1 MMTYSGTIW
10 DILDDSPENL
20 VRLIR
25 EVYNKGLED
34 GMNASDSNDDYADY
48 IFHNWD
54 AVEEAL
60 DCHITSVEEFV
71 EEAFNENNY
80 EKGY

>member
-1 MMTYSGTIW
+1 MKKYSGTIW
-10 DILDDSPENL
+10 EILEDSPDEL

-34 GMNASDSNDDYADY
+34 GMNASDSDDNYADY
-48 IFHNWD
+48 IFHNWE
-54 AVEEAL
+54 AVDEAMERQF
-60 DCHITSVEEFV
+60 TSVEEFI
-71 EEAFNENNY
+71 EEAFDENNY

>member
-10 DILDDSPENL
+10 DILDDSQENL

-34 GMNASDSNDDYADY
+34 GMNAADSNDDYADF

-54 AVEEAL
+54 AIEEAL
-60 DCHITSVEEFV
+60 GYHITSVEEFV